1 MFKQSHKEPQQVNN
15 ISTLNF
21 TREKGKQKHTSH
33 YTSAHFPIFF
43 LHSLLDTNTLFILSK
58 LAHVQTPHFL

>member
-21 TREKGKQKHTSH
+21 TREKGEQKHTSH
-33 YTSAHFPIFF
+33 FPIFLVF
-43 LHSLLDTNTLFILSK
+43 FCNKHTHFIYFIETSTYVQKPPPLL
-58 LAHVQTPHFL
+58 